1 MNKLAGDI
9 NSHIDQ
15 GGDKLDELNK
25 EMGQQVEDLK
35 NGNYALAETVEIT
48 KARNSNMLCWVGI
61 ILALAAVVGVTV
73 YFTFF
78 KEDKNQQNNQNNNKQ

>member
-9 NSHIDQ
+9 NSKIDE

-25 EMGQQVEDLK
+25 EMGQQVDNLRE
-35 NGNYALAETVEIT
+35 GNYALAETVEIT
-48 KARNSNMLCWVGI
+48 KSRNSNMMCWVGI
-61 ILALAAVVGVTV
+61 IFGLSLAIGLTV

-78 KEDKNQQNNQNNNKQ
+78 